1 MTVRHTNRKC
11 KTYYLHQDTT
21 KTGKPKY
28 FFALREEGN
37 LVESIPSGYEI
48 YEIPKGQVFLRK
60 IRPQVITDEEVAT
73 VEAGMRNYCR
83 LERFIID
90 VKKNAIII
98 YTPDQDVDEL
108 AKVLDKFSVASKT
121 RAKKKLE
128 KFLTYSPMLQFVL
141 IDKEKRLFETQRYS
155 FLGSIDDWITIDYSN
170 KLSKQVET
178 FVKYLGKESFFD
190 LY

>member
-1 MTVRHTNRKC
+1 MTVRHTNRKG
-11 KTYYLHQDTT
+11 KTHYLHQDTT

-128 KFLTYSPMLQFVL
+128 KFLTYSPMLL
-141 IDKEKRLFETQRYS
+141 ICPY
-155 FLGSIDDWITIDYSN
+155 
-170 KLSKQVET
+170 
-178 FVKYLGKESFFD
+178 
-190 LY
+190 